1 MKKRFLEAARITKTV
16 GLRGEMRAQLLCDY
30 PQILTDFDLVL
41 GKEHLPIKAISAVP
55 LKNDMCKI
63 RLEGIETA
71 EQAQKLVGKILYLD
85 REDAELPKDTW
96 FIADLIGLP
105 VYDAESGKLYGKVTE
120 ILQNGPTDVYV
131 LKSSEGREL
140 LFPAIPDVL
149 KKVDTEG
156 ERIEIVPLKGLFEDQ
171 EEIPAKEE

>member
-16 GLRGEMRAQLLCDY
+16 GLRGEMRAQLLCDDC
-30 PQILTDFDLVL
+30 QILTDFDLVL
-41 GKEHLPIKAISAVP
+41 GKEHLPINAISAVP

-85 REDAELPKDTW
+85 REDAELPEDTW

-140 LFPAIPDVL
+140 LFPAIPEVL
-149 KKVDTEG
+149 KKVDIEG